1 MSRATKG
8 KKRIQVQV
16 DQDLYD
22 DVNEVLADIGISQ
35 ATLIKALLKKVVAE
49 GKVPFELSQSNEDQL
64 NFKIAREVRTSNI
77 PEIKDQQAAE
87 RYLLENG
94 GDSFAQKK

>member
-35 ATLIKALLKKVVAE
+35 ATSIKALLKK
-49 GKVPFELSQSNEDQL
+49 
-64 NFKIAREVRTSNI
+64 
-77 PEIKDQQAAE
+77 
-87 RYLLENG
+87 LLQRG
-94 GDSFAQKK
+94 STI

>member
-35 ATLIKALLKKVVAE
+35 ATSIKALLKKLLQRGSTIWTFPVQQWSAE
-49 GKVPFELSQSNEDQL
+49 LWDRPRSP
-64 NFKIAREVRTSNI
+64 NI
-77 PEIKDQQAAE
+77 
-87 RYLLENG
+87 
-94 GDSFAQKK
+94 